1 MNFKRI
7 KKILLLNLSQSPWLS
22 RSLRPKF
29 VKWGGVKIEN
39 TKNVRIGQ
47 GCVFDTTHPEDIII
61 EDGAHIGLRCII
73 ITHFKNPNKLGF
85 DTASGGYDYG
95 KVTIGKNSWMGANT
109 IICKPIKIGEGAII
123 GASSVVTKD
132 IPPFEIWA
140 GNPAR
145 FIRRRCNNS
154 QQESDSNK

>member
-1 MNFKRI
+1 M
-7 KKILLLNLSQSPWLS
+7 
-22 RSLRPKF
+22 
-29 VKWGGVKIEN
+29 GGVNIKNYKKTFIGEN
-39 TKNVRIGQ
+39 VT
-47 GCVFDTTHPEDIII
+47 FDTNYPEDIII

-109 IICKPIKIGEGAII
+109 IICKPIKIGEGSII
-123 GASSVVTKD
+123 GASSVVTKY